1 MKIAEV
7 SARPPQLVQQLVEV
21 WQRSVQATHLFLSAP
36 EIAAIRTY
44 VPQALCGVEHLIVAQ
59 DESGTPVGFMGV
71 QENRLEMLFLDPEAR
86 GQGLGARLLCLGME
100 QYGVSELTVNE
111 QNPAAAGFYRHM
123 GFAVYRRSELDEQ
136 GGPYPILYMRRGKAL
151 LGIALRSARQNSFYS
166 YGVQACFVL
175 YCIHIFI
182 NGKAESYHVS
192 ARR

>member
-21 WQRSVQATHLFLSAP
+21 WQRSVQATHLFLSVP

-59 DESGTPVGFMGV
+59 DESGTPIGFMSV
-71 QENRLEMLFLDPEAR
+71 QENRLLDPEAR

-100 QYGVSELTVNE
+100 QYSELTVNE

-123 GFAVYRRSELDEQ
+123 GFAVCRRSELDEQ
-136 GGPYPILYMRRGKAL
+136 GGPYPILYMRRG
-151 LGIALRSARQNSFYS
+151 
-166 YGVQACFVL
+166 
-175 YCIHIFI
+175 
-182 NGKAESYHVS
+182 
-192 ARR
+192 

>member
-7 SARPPQLVQQLVEV
+7 SARPPQLVQQLVDV
-21 WQRSVQATHLFLSAP
+21 WQRSVQATHLFLSVP

-59 DESGTPVGFMGV
+59 DESGTPIGFMSV
-71 QENRLEMLFLDPEAR
+71 QENRLLDPEAR

-100 QYGVSELTVNE
+100 QYSELTVNE

-136 GGPYPILYMRRGKAL
+136 GGPYPILYMRRG
-151 LGIALRSARQNSFYS
+151 
-166 YGVQACFVL
+166 
-175 YCIHIFI
+175 
-182 NGKAESYHVS
+182 
-192 ARR
+192 

>member
-71 QENRLEMLFLDPEAR
+71 QENRLENALSGPGGARPEA
-86 GQGLGARLLCLGME
+86 LVPACCAWHGAVWRE
-100 QYGVSELTVNE
+100 
-111 QNPAAAGFYRHM
+111 
-123 GFAVYRRSELDEQ
+123 
-136 GGPYPILYMRRGKAL
+136 
-151 LGIALRSARQNSFYS
+151 
-166 YGVQACFVL
+166 
-175 YCIHIFI
+175 
-182 NGKAESYHVS
+182 
-192 ARR
+192 

>member
-71 QENRLEMLFLDPEAR
+71 QENRLEMLFLDPCSFWTRRCAAR
-86 GQGLGARLLCLGME
+86 AL
-100 QYGVSELTVNE
+100 V
-111 QNPAAAGFYRHM
+111 PACC
-123 GFAVYRRSELDEQ
+123 
-136 GGPYPILYMRRGKAL
+136 AL
-151 LGIALRSARQNSFYS
+151 AWSSTS
-166 YGVQACFVL
+166 
-175 YCIHIFI
+175 
-182 NGKAESYHVS
+182 
-192 ARR
+192 

>member
-1 MKIAEV
+1 M
-7 SARPPQLVQQLVEV
+7 R
-21 WQRSVQATHLFLSAP
+21 ATHLFLSAP

-111 QNPAAAGFYRHM
+111 QNPAAAGFYQHM

-136 GGPYPILYMRRGKAL
+136 GGPYPILYMRRG
-151 LGIALRSARQNSFYS
+151 
-166 YGVQACFVL
+166 
-175 YCIHIFI
+175 
-182 NGKAESYHVS
+182 
-192 ARR
+192 

>member
-71 QENRLEMLFLDPEAR
+71 QENRLEMLFLDPEAC

-111 QNPAAAGFYRHM
+111 QNPAAAGFYWHM
-123 GFAVYRRSELDEQ
+123 STAAVSWMNRSARTRFCIC
-136 GGPYPILYMRRGKAL
+136 GGGKAL

>member
-21 WQRSVQATHLFLSAP
+21 WQRSVQATHLFLSVP

-59 DESGTPVGFMGV
+59 DESGTPIGFMSV
-71 QENRLEMLFLDPEAR
+71 QENRLLDPEAR

-100 QYGVSELTVNE
+100 QYSELTVNE
-111 QNPAAAGFYRHM
+111 QNPAAAVFYRHM

-136 GGPYPILYMRRGKAL
+136 GGPYPILYMRRG
-151 LGIALRSARQNSFYS
+151 
-166 YGVQACFVL
+166 
-175 YCIHIFI
+175 
-182 NGKAESYHVS
+182 
-192 ARR
+192 

>member
-21 WQRSVQATHLFLSAP
+21 WQRSVQATRLFLSAP

-44 VPQALCGVEHLIVAQ
+44 IPQALCGVEHLIVAQ

-71 QENRLEMLFLDPEAR
+71 QENRLEMLFLDLEAR

-111 QNPAAAGFYRHM
+111 QNPAAASFYRHM
-123 GFAVYRRSELDEQ
+123 GFAIYRRSELDEQ
-136 GGPYPILYMRRGKAL
+136 GGPYPILYMRQG
-151 LGIALRSARQNSFYS
+151 
-166 YGVQACFVL
+166 
-175 YCIHIFI
+175 
-182 NGKAESYHVS
+182 
-192 ARR
+192 

>member
-21 WQRSVQATHLFLSAP
+21 WQRSVQATRLFLSAP

-44 VPQALCGVEHLIVAQ
+44 APQALCGVENLIVAQ

-86 GQGLGARLLCLGME
+86 GQGLGARLLCLGARLLCLGME

-136 GGPYPILYMRRGKAL
+136 GGPYPILYMRRG
-151 LGIALRSARQNSFYS
+151 
-166 YGVQACFVL
+166 
-175 YCIHIFI
+175 
-182 NGKAESYHVS
+182 
-192 ARR
+192 

>member
-71 QENRLEMLFLDPEAR
+71 QENRLLDPEAR

-100 QYGVSELTVNE
+100 QYSELTVNE

-136 GGPYPILYMRRGKAL
+136 GGPYPILYMRRG
-151 LGIALRSARQNSFYS
+151 
-166 YGVQACFVL
+166 
-175 YCIHIFI
+175 
-182 NGKAESYHVS
+182 
-192 ARR
+192 

>member
-1 MKIAEV
+1 MKMAEV

-111 QNPAAAGFYRHM
+111 QNPAAAGFYQHM

-136 GGPYPILYMRRGKAL
+136 GGPYPILYMRRG
-151 LGIALRSARQNSFYS
+151 
-166 YGVQACFVL
+166 
-175 YCIHIFI
+175 
-182 NGKAESYHVS
+182 
-192 ARR
+192 

>member
-21 WQRSVQATHLFLSAP
+21 WQRSVQATRLFLSAP

-59 DESGTPVGFMGV
+59 DESGTPIGFMSV
-71 QENRLEMLFLDPEAR
+71 QENRLLDPEAR

-100 QYGVSELTVNE
+100 QYSELTVNE

-136 GGPYPILYMRRGKAL
+136 GGPYPILYMRRG
-151 LGIALRSARQNSFYS
+151 
-166 YGVQACFVL
+166 
-175 YCIHIFI
+175 
-182 NGKAESYHVS
+182 
-192 ARR
+192 

>member
-71 QENRLEMLFLDPEAR
+71 Q
-86 GQGLGARLLCLGME
+86 GLGARLLCLGME

-136 GGPYPILYMRRGKAL
+136 GGPYPILYMRRG
-151 LGIALRSARQNSFYS
+151 
-166 YGVQACFVL
+166 
-175 YCIHIFI
+175 
-182 NGKAESYHVS
+182 
-192 ARR
+192 

>member
-21 WQRSVQATHLFLSAP
+21 WQRSVQATHLFLSVP

-59 DESGTPVGFMGV
+59 DESGTPIGFMSV
-71 QENRLEMLFLDPEAR
+71 QENRLLDPEAR

-100 QYGVSELTVNE
+100 QYSELTVNE

-136 GGPYPILYMRRGKAL
+136 GGPYLILYMRRG
-151 LGIALRSARQNSFYS
+151 
-166 YGVQACFVL
+166 
-175 YCIHIFI
+175 
-182 NGKAESYHVS
+182 
-192 ARR
+192 

>member
-21 WQRSVQATHLFLSAP
+21 WQRSVQATHLFLSVP

-59 DESGTPVGFMGV
+59 DESGTPVGFMSV
-71 QENRLEMLFLDPEAR
+71 QENRLLDPEAR

-100 QYGVSELTVNE
+100 QYSELTVNE

-136 GGPYPILYMRRGKAL
+136 GGPYPILYMRRG
-151 LGIALRSARQNSFYS
+151 
-166 YGVQACFVL
+166 
-175 YCIHIFI
+175 
-182 NGKAESYHVS
+182 
-192 ARR
+192 

>member
-21 WQRSVQATHLFLSAP
+21 WQRSVQAIHLFLSAP

-86 GQGLGARLLCLGME
+86 GQGLGARLLCLGARLLCLGME

-136 GGPYPILYMRRGKAL
+136 GGPYPILYMRRG
-151 LGIALRSARQNSFYS
+151 
-166 YGVQACFVL
+166 
-175 YCIHIFI
+175 
-182 NGKAESYHVS
+182 
-192 ARR
+192 

>member
-21 WQRSVQATHLFLSAP
+21 WQRSVQATRLFLSAP

-44 VPQALCGVEHLIVAQ
+44 APQALCGVEHLIVAQ

-100 QYGVSELTVNE
+100 QYGVSELNRE
-111 QNPAAAGFYRHM
+111 RAEP
-123 GFAVYRRSELDEQ
+123 
-136 GGPYPILYMRRGKAL
+136 GGSRFLPSHGLCRIPP
-151 LGIALRSARQNSFYS
+151 Q
-166 YGVQACFVL
+166 
-175 YCIHIFI
+175 
-182 NGKAESYHVS
+182 
-192 ARR
+192 